1 MVLNNKLHTY
11 CTVKLTE
18 AVKQAV
24 DARESSWKWVN
35 LSVPVVDG
43 ELGKLVLAKARDS
56 AKQNGEKYCT
66 LVVSGDWIDNQY
78 SIFMN

>member
-1 MVLNNKLHTY
+1 MVLDNKLYTY

-24 DARESSWKWVN
+24 DARESSWKWVH

-43 ELGKLVLAKARDS
+43 ELGKLVLRRQGVPRNKM
-56 AKQNGEKYCT
+56 EK
-66 LVVSGDWIDNQY
+66 
-78 SIFMN
+78 SIVR